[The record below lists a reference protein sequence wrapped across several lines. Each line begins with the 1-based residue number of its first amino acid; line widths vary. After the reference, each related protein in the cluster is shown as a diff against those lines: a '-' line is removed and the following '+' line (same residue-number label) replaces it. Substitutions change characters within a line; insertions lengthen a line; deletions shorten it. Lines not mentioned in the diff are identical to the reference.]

1 MARKKRQE
9 NTEEITAEERAAL
22 DKEIEENLPEEE
34 EAAAPEDADTPAP
47 EQPEENRASE
57 TQAEALPDAK
67 GLSFTKVIKE
77 SLFHEFTQTDL
88 DEINGKIVEELESQK
103 LYAEERAAVAAKI
116 KRSNEEIDSLL
127 ELKENGGEERV
138 YDVEVRYY
146 CDLGKKYV
154 IHPEKGYILR
164 CEPITLEEREQ
175 DLPFSGEDSKT
186 AEEPAPDADSA
197 DEGGFEDQD
206 LNPETED

>member
-34 EAAAPEDADTPAP
+34 EAPAPEDADTDAP
-47 EQPEENRASE
+47 EQPEENRPDE
-57 TQAEALPDAK
+57 TQAEALPDEK

-77 SLFHEFTQTDL
+77 WLFHEFTQTDL

-116 KRSNEEIDSLL
+116 KRSNEEIASLL
-127 ELKENGGEERV
+127 DLKENGGEERV

-154 IHPEKGYILR
+154 IHPEKGYVVR
-164 CEPITLEEREQ
+164 CEPISLEEREQ
-175 DLPFSGEDSKT
+175 DLPFSGGKECEEKPEAPEAEDG
-186 AEEPAPDADSA
+186 EEN
-197 DEGGFEDQD
+197 GFDDPD
-206 LNPETED
+206 LNPEAEE